1 MKPLRRTFFVLL
13 TTTVFISLG
22 CAKQTDLSSQTN
34 LSAQQTSSL
43 HTEELDPF
51 DPNIDSVLNDLD
63 ALYGNE
69 LSTSPTD
76 SYWGKYLVQNCA
88 RHDCSIFAQVDLS
101 EQRMSVFINQQL
113 VYTWLVSTGAPGHD
127 TPLLDSHPNGRI
139 YDKYSSTKYPGGD
152 YNGLGNMPYAVFIQG
167 GFAVHGTPKSNWP
180 KLGKK
185 ASHGCVRIHPD
196 NAFIFNRLVRQ
207 YGIYATW
214 IRIVP

>member
-1 MKPLRRTFFVLL
+1 MSF
-13 TTTVFISLG
+13 G
-22 CAKQTDLSSQTN
+22 CAKDTKLTDHNANSIHN
-34 LSAQQTSSL
+34 D
-43 HTEELDPF
+43 EIDPF
-51 DPNIDSVLNDLD
+51 DPNIESVLNELD
-63 ALYGNE
+63 TIYGDHF
-69 LSTSPTD
+69 SSPNN
-76 SYWGKYLVQNCA
+76 SQWSKYLVQNCA
-88 RHDCSIFAQVDLS
+88 RHDCTVFAQVDLS
-101 EQRMSVFINQQL
+101 EQKMYVFINQQL

-167 GFAVHGTPKSNWP
+167 GFAVHGTPKSNWS

-196 NAFIFNRLVRQ
+196 HAFIFNRLVRQ

-214 IRIVP
+214 LRVVP